1 MSDPFQILILDDDA
15 AMRDALSTLFGKA
28 GWSAV
33 AKARA
38 EDAPAALRKGRF
50 DVILSDMR
58 MQGQS
63 GLDLLQSLEGERP
76 PFILI
81 SAHGDIPLAVQ
92 AMQDGAYSF
101 FEKPF
106 DPNRVLLAAKH
117 AAEQH
122 RLSARNRQLEG
133 RLASL
138 SGLDRVLKGEAA
150 SIVALRDEIMDL
162 AGLDVPVMIVGET
175 GTGKELVAR
184 SLHDMSGVSG
194 AFVAVDCASV
204 SAGQFERMMFGDAE
218 GAEGYFALANG
229 GTVFLDE
236 LASLP
241 DADQAKLLRVLETR
255 EFAPV
260 GSVETVQMRARV
272 VSSVKS
278 AETEVRDD
286 LMFRLN
292 TTSLTLPALRERTED
307 VGLLFAH
314 YLAHYAQVYEVA
326 VPEVSAADIAALLAH
341 EWPGNVRELRHVAE
355 RRVLDARR
363 GRGSVSAA
371 LMLEDADDV
380 PPTLREAVAV
390 FERELIAKAVQAHGG
405 RMDAVAESLGIGRR
419 TLNEKIVKVGLDKDA
434 LL

>member
-1 MSDPFQILILDDDA
+1 MSDPYKILILDDDA
-15 AMRDALSTLFGKA
+15 SMRDALSTLFAKA
-28 GWSAV
+28 GWDCTT
-33 AKARA
+33 KARA
-38 EDAPAALRKGRF
+38 EDAPNALRKGAF

-63 GLDLLQSLEGERP
+63 GLDLLRELGTDRP

-92 AMQDGAYSF
+92 AMQEGAYSF

-106 DPNRVLLAAKH
+106 DPNRVLLAATH
-117 AAEQH
+117 AAAQH
-122 RLSARNRQLEG
+122 RLSARNKRLEV

-138 SGLDRVLKGEAA
+138 SGLDRVLKGEAPA
-150 SIVALRDEIMDL
+150 IVALRDEIMDL

-184 SLHDMSGVSG
+184 ALHDMSGVSG
-194 AFVAVDCASV
+194 SFVAVDCTSV
-204 SAGQFERMMFGDAE
+204 SAGQFERMMFGDAQ
-218 GAEGYFALANG
+218 GSDGYFALAG
-229 GTVFLDE
+229 RGTVFLDE

-241 DADQAKLLRVLETR
+241 EMDQAKLLRVLETR
-255 EFAPV
+255 EYAPV
-260 GSVETVQMRARV
+260 GLVETVEMTARV

-278 AETEVRDD
+278 LDADVRDD
-286 LMFRLN
+286 LVFRLN
-292 TTSLTLPALRERTED
+292 TTSLNLPPLRERTD
-307 VGLLFAH
+307 DIGLLFAH
-314 YLAHYAQVYEVA
+314 YLGRYAQVYEVA
-326 VPEVSAADIAALLAH
+326 SPEITAADIAALLAH

-363 GRGSVSAA
+363 GRGSVAAA

>member
-1 MSDPFQILILDDDA
+1 MTAAFRILILDDDA
-15 AMRDALSTLFGKA
+15 AMRDALSTLFRKA
-28 GWSAV
+28 GWDV
-33 AKARA
+33 RAKARA
-38 EDAPAALRKGRF
+38 EDAPAELRKDSF

-63 GLDLLQSLEGERP
+63 GLDLLQSLGEEHP

-117 AAEQH
+117 AAEQY
-122 RLSARNRQLEG
+122 RLRVHNKRLAG

-138 SGLDRVLKGEAA
+138 SGLDRVLKGDAQA
-150 SIVALRDEIMDL
+150 IVDLRDQIMDL
-162 AGLDVPVMIVGET
+162 AGLDVSVLILGET

-184 SLHDMSGVSG
+184 ALHDMSEASG
-194 AFVAVDCASV
+194 DFVVVDCASV
-204 SAGQFERMMFGDAE
+204 SAGQFERMMFGDAD
-218 GAEGYFALANG
+218 GIEGYLAKAQR

-241 DADQAKLLRVLETR
+241 DVDQAKLLRVLETR
-255 EFAPV
+255 QYTPV
-260 GSVETVQMRARV
+260 GSVDAVEMSARV
-272 VSSVKS
+272 VSSLKG
-278 AETEVRDD
+278 AEEGVRDD
-286 LMFRLN
+286 LLFRLN
-292 TTSLTLPALRERTED
+292 TTSLQLPPLRDRKD
-307 VGLLFAH
+307 DIGMLFSH
-314 YLAHYAQVYEVA
+314 YLTHYAQLY
-326 VPEVSAADIAALLAH
+326 EVSAPEVTAADLTALLAH
-341 EWPGNVRELRHVAE
+341 DWPGNVRELRHVSE

-363 GRGSVSAA
+363 GRGSVAAA
-371 LMLEDADDV
+371 LMVDEEDV

-390 FERELIAKAVQAHGG
+390 FERELIAKALQAHGG

-434 LL
+434 VL

>member
-1 MSDPFQILILDDDA
+1 MSDTFQILILDDDA
-15 AMRDALSTLFGKA
+15 AMRDALSTLFTKV
-28 GWSAV
+28 GWKAV
-33 AKARA
+33 AKPRA
-38 EDAPAALRKGRF
+38 EDAPAALRKGAF

-63 GLDLLQSLEGERP
+63 GLDLLQSLGADHP

-106 DPNRVLLAAKH
+106 DPNRVVLAAKH

-122 RLSARNRQLEG
+122 RLSQHNRALAV

-138 SGLDRVLKGEAA
+138 SGLDRVLKGQAA
-150 SIVALRDEIMDL
+150 SIVAVREEITDL

-175 GTGKELVAR
+175 GTGKELVAHA
-184 SLHDMSGVSG
+184 LHDLSGVRG

-204 SAGQFERMMFGDAE
+204 SAGQFERMMFGDTD
-218 GAEGYFALANG
+218 GADGYFTLAAT

-241 DADQAKLLRVLETR
+241 DEDQAKLLRVLETKT
-255 EFAPV
+255 FAPV
-260 GSVETVQMRARV
+260 GALEPIEMTARV

-278 AETEVRDD
+278 NDAAVRDD

-292 TTSLTLPALRERTED
+292 TTQLVLPPLRDRTD
-307 VGLLFAH
+307 DIGLLFAH
-314 YLAHYAQVYEVA
+314 YLKHYAQLYEVIA
-326 VPEVSAADIAALLAH
+326 PEVTTADIAVLLAH
-341 EWPGNVRELRHVAE
+341 DWPGNVRELRHVAE

-363 GRGSVSAA
+363 GRGSVATA
-371 LMLEDADDV
+371 LMLEDAEDV

-390 FERELIAKAVQAHGG
+390 FERELIAKAVQAHEG

>member
-1 MSDPFQILILDDDA
+1 MNEPYQILILDDDA
-15 AMRDALSTLFGKA
+15 AMRDALCTLFGKA
-28 GWSAV
+28 GWGTT

-38 EDAPAALRKGRF
+38 EDAPAALRKGAF

-63 GLDLLQSLEGERP
+63 GLDLLQALGADRP

-81 SAHGDIPLAVQ
+81 SAHGDIPLAVE
-92 AMQDGAYSF
+92 AMQQGAYSF

-106 DPNRVLLAAKH
+106 DPSRVLLAAKH

-122 RLSARNRQLEG
+122 RLSARNKRLEG
-133 RLASL
+133 RLAAL

-184 SLHDMSGVSG
+184 SLHDVLGVSG

-204 SAGQFERMMFGDAE
+204 SAGQFERMMFGDAD
-218 GAEGYFALANG
+218 GGEGYFALGRG

-241 DADQAKLLRVLETR
+241 EADQAKLLRVLETR
-255 EFAPV
+255 EYAPV
-260 GSVETVQMRARV
+260 GSVEAEAMTARV

-278 AETEVRDD
+278 VDAEIRED
-286 LMFRLN
+286 LLFRLN
-292 TTSLTLPALRERTED
+292 TTSLQLPALRERTD
-307 VGLLFAH
+307 DIGLLFAH
-314 YLAHYAQVYEVA
+314 YLGHYAQVYGVEP
-326 VPEVSAADIAALLAH
+326 PEVTAADIAVLLAH
-341 EWPGNVRELRHVAE
+341 AWPGNVRELRHVAE
-355 RRVLDARR
+355 RRVLDTRR
-363 GRGSVSAA
+363 GRGSVAAA
-371 LMLEDADDV
+371 LMLEDAEDV

>member
-1 MSDPFQILILDDDA
+1 MSDPFHILILDDDA
-15 AMRDALSTLFGKA
+15 AMRDALSTLFTKA
-28 GWSAV
+28 GWHAV
-33 AKARA
+33 TKARA
-38 EDAPAALRKGRF
+38 EDAPAALRKGSF

-63 GLDLLQSLEGERP
+63 GLDLLQSLGGERP

-92 AMQDGAYSF
+92 AMQEGAYSF

-122 RLSARNRQLEG
+122 RLSARNRQLAG

-150 SIVALRDEIMDL
+150 AIVALRDEIMDL

-184 SLHDMSGVSG
+184 GLHDMSGAEG

-204 SAGQFERMMFGDAE
+204 SAGQFERMMFGDAD
-218 GAEGYFALANG
+218 GAEGYLALARG

-241 DADQAKLLRVLETR
+241 EEDQAKLLRVLETR
-255 EFAPV
+255 VFAPV
-260 GSVETVQMRARV
+260 GAVEIVPMEARV

-278 AETEVRDD
+278 AEAEVRDD
-286 LMFRLN
+286 LLFRLN
-292 TTSLTLPALRERTED
+292 TTSLTLPPLRERAD
-307 VGLLFAH
+307 DIGLLFAH
-314 YLAHYAQVYEVA
+314 YLAHYSKLYEVA
-326 VPEVSAADIAALLAH
+326 VPEVTAADIAALLAH
-341 EWPGNVRELRHVAE
+341 DWPGNVRELRHVAE

-363 GRGSVSAA
+363 GRGSVAAA
-371 LMLEDADDV
+371 LMLDEGEV
-380 PPTLREAVAV
+380 PVTLREAVAV
-390 FERELIAKAVQAHGG
+390 FEREMIAKAVQAHGG